1 MKRRICL
8 VLAALTAAAAAAAPP
23 AGAWTG
29 ATRSRMIR
37 DALKVTPPALNAI
50 LGHYREELDRGMEIP
65 SSHETEEVH
74 YQLADGSAGLAAAA
88 VAQKKEEAQ
97 ALLAGKHGLKKF
109 AFEMGTLAHLTADV
123 SFPLN
128 ASDADP
134 REPLYREAYRAYIER
149 ALDRIPFVL
158 DPDAATGVDDM
169 SVEARMMES
178 ARRTARNYD
187 QIGAAFKDDG
197 TPRTPQSLD
206 ERSVPFAV
214 ASLAY
219 SQAVNDIVR
228 VWCRLWR
235 ASGGDMTGGTTSP
248 GAAAPPVPAGRKR

>member
-1 MKRRICL
+1 MTRRILL
-8 VLAALTAAAAAAAPP
+8 VLAAVATAAWAPASP
-23 AGAWTG
+23 AWAWTG
-29 ATRSRMIR
+29 ATRARMIR

-50 LGHYREELDRGMEIP
+50 LEHYRRDLDRGMQAP

-88 VAQKKEEAQ
+88 VAQKQTEAQ
-97 ALLAGKHGLKKF
+97 GFLSVKHGLKKF
-109 AFEMGTLAHLTADV
+109 AFEMGTLAHLAADV

-134 REPLYREAYRAYIER
+134 REPLYREAYRDYIEHV
-149 ALDRIPFVL
+149 LDRIPFVL
-158 DPDAATGVDDM
+158 DPTAASGVDDM
-169 SVEARMMES
+169 SPETRMMRS
-178 ARRTARNYD
+178 ARLTARNYD

-197 TPRTPQSLD
+197 TPRSAQALD
-206 ERSVPFAV
+206 DRSVPFAV

-235 ASGGDMTGGTTSP
+235 ASGGDMTGPTPQP
-248 GAAAPPVPAGRKR
+248 GPAAVPVPAGKEH